1 MPDREEIAGLA
12 LKCCPIIGKEEV
24 IDVLIDYID
33 ADLLMDLYADLA
45 DRIA

>member
-12 LKCCPIIGKEEV
+12 IKCCPIIGTEEV
-24 IDVLIDYID
+24 LDVLIDYID
-33 ADLLMDLYADLA
+33 TDLLMDLYADLA

>member
-1 MPDREEIAGLA
+1 MPDREEIAYLA
-12 LKCCPIIGKEEV
+12 LKCCHIIGTEEV
-24 IDVLIDYID
+24 IDALIDYID

>member
-1 MPDREEIAGLA
+1 MPDREEITYLA
-12 LKCCPIIGKEEV
+12 LKCCPIIGTDEV
-24 IDVLIDYID
+24 IDVLVDYID

>member
-1 MPDREEIAGLA
+1 MPDREEVAYLA
-12 LKCCPIIGKEEV
+12 LKCCPIIGADEV

>member
-1 MPDREEIAGLA
+1 MPDREEIADLA
-12 LKCCPIIGKEEV
+12 IKCCPIIGTKEV
-24 IDVLIDYID
+24 IDVLTDYID

>member
-1 MPDREEIAGLA
+1 MPDRDEIAGLA
-12 LKCCPIIGKEEV
+12 LKCCPIIGTDEV
-24 IDVLIDYID
+24 IDVLVDYID